1 MKKRIT
7 CGLVLILSSLLTFQ
21 PIVAL
26 AMSEASTAAS
36 NPRSPKL
43 IPPPKP
49 ARPARPVRSQTGE
62 LTGHTS
68 TLLPDGH
75 LLLAGG
81 QDTNGPKAIIA
92 ISDPRTGEVVPL
104 SVVLRQ
110 ARAWHTATMLPNGRI
125 LIVGGKGLDDTTVAS
140 AEILDLA
147 SQTVELIS
155 SPSFARAYHTAT
167 LLTDGRVLIVGGLSP
182 SGQAL
187 NKAELWDFKTRTATT
202 LTGRLAAGRQKQKA
216 TLQADGN
223 ILIEGGA
230 DRAGNEI
237 AASEIFNVES
247 LNFEPAAN
255 TSSSVTPGAAFP
267 VSYTHLRAHETPE
280 HLVCRLLLEKKKQ
293 QDLTRIGAIKIGIST
308 LA

>member
-7 CGLVLILSSLLTFQ
+7 CGLVLILSSLLAFQ

-62 LTGHTS
+62 LTGQTS
-68 TLLPDGH
+68 TLLPDGR

-110 ARAWHTATMLPNGRI
+110 ARAWHTATMLPNGRV
-125 LIVGGKGLDDTTVAS
+125 LIVGGKGLNDTTVES

-155 SPSFARAYHTAT
+155 SPGFACLSHC
-167 LLTDGRVLIVGGLSP
+167 DSPHGR
-182 SGQAL
+182 
-187 NKAELWDFKTRTATT
+187 TC
-202 LTGRLAAGRQKQKA
+202 
-216 TLQADGN
+216 
-223 ILIEGGA
+223 A
-230 DRAGNEI
+230 DRWRP
-237 AASEIFNVES
+237 
-247 LNFEPAAN
+247 LRCR
-255 TSSSVTPGAAFP
+255 PGAEQSRT
-267 VSYTHLRAHETPE
+267 VGLQNQDGDNLDRQTG
-280 HLVCRLLLEKKKQ
+280 CRTSEAE
-293 QDLTRIGAIKIGIST
+293 GHAPG
-308 LA
+308 